1 MNRAIKA
8 MQREVCARYGTVY
21 FPSPAS
27 LKVGIAQG
35 VRSADLPL
43 HGLRHPPE
51 GDTSGWYIWAGAFS
65 EAEDFFKPLH
75 LSQIETWKPLAL
87 KFLGLPPGWRFRSR
101 QTTRT
106 SGTTSP
112 SGKPTRPGRTS

>member
-1 MNRAIKA
+1 MNQAVKA

-27 LKVGIAQG
+27 LKVGIAES
-35 VRSADLPL
+35 VRSGDLPL

-51 GDTSGWYIWAGAFS
+51 GDTSGWYIWAGEYS

-75 LSQIETWKPLAL
+75 ISHIETWTPLAL
-87 KFLGLPPGWRFRSR
+87 KFLGLPPGWRFLVTPDYEDVWYDESLWE
-101 QTTRT
+101 TE
-106 SGTTSP
+106 
-112 SGKPTRPGRTS
+112 